1 MTVIY
6 AKHEP
11 YEDGHLGDVIAEM
24 QLAGT
29 PTLRCVE
36 WRDGYYALEGSHRLA
51 AAFILALPVKVV
63 LLEPDAGEGLERFW
77 DRVAPDLP
85 SYNFMNVTGL
95 RLDAFLA

>member
-36 WRDGYYALEGSHRLA
+36 WRDGYYALGGSHRLA
-51 AAFILALPVKVV
+51 AAFILQMPGQGGA
-63 LLEPDAGEGLERFW
+63 ARARCRHEGLERFW

-85 SYNFMNVTGL
+85 SL
-95 RLDAFLA
+95 